1 MIFVAKIPKLE
12 SDSQNSAIDLTAN
25 LLLVVN
31 QKTNNVMIIGL
42 PQATD
47 LLADKHKRIN
57 VCVLVCLISDYQQNV
72 ILDVKPSSENTTIHD
87 F

>member
-1 MIFVAKIPKLE
+1 
-12 SDSQNSAIDLTAN
+12 
-25 LLLVVN
+25 
-31 QKTNNVMIIGL
+31 MIIGL

-72 ILDVKPSSENTTIHD
+72 ILDVKPSSENTTIHV